1 MICKKN
7 TTSITNKDLVTVPT
21 LVKAYPT
28 EISTLLD
35 VRPTVLEISY
45 QEATTILG
53 AVLSN
58 TPILDG
64 TNTAVEP
71 TEEFIPIV

>member
-7 TTSITNKDLVTVPT
+7 TTYTPNKDLITVTT

-35 VRPTVLEISY
+35 VRPTVLEISD
-45 QEATTILG
+45 QEPTTILG
-53 AVLSN
+53 AVPSN